1 MIGKLILYDIIPALY
16 IRDEG
21 NELLLIIYMIFFCVV
36 IMSKHLVIVESKA
49 KAKTINQYLGR
60 DYVVMACMGHV
71 RDLPK
76 STLGIDVKN
85 NFEPRYRVSK
95 ERKAIVDDLKAAA
108 KKTDDVL
115 LATDPDREGEAI
127 AWHLAYILKKKNT
140 KRIEFNEITKRA
152 VTEALDGAREINL
165 SKVDAQQARRVLDRL
180 VGYSLSPY
188 LWREIQGG
196 LSAGRVQSVALRLVC
211 EREEEIEKFVPQ
223 EYWSVEGIFKT
234 EKNENFSAELSK
246 YDGKKIE
253 IPSEDDVK
261 RISGELNASDFLVD
275 DIKVITKKK
284 NPLPPF
290 ITSTMQQDASR
301 RLKSPPRKTM
311 RTAQKLYEG
320 VKIGT
325 KQVGLIT
332 YMRTDSFRIAD
343 EALEK
348 TRKHIKD
355 NFGKEFLP
363 DKPNKYKSKKKI
375 QDAHEAIRPTDVSRT
390 PESLRNELASEEYA
404 LYDLIWRRFVASQM
418 SPGEDKITT
427 LIVAGS
433 KYEFRTSRTVQ
444 VFPGFRKVW
453 GEHNNNKKNEKPPLP
468 DVGKGDSVSLVEL
481 KPEQHFTEPPP
492 RFNSASLIRM
502 LEELGIG
509 RPSTY
514 APTISILLD
523 RKYVVR
529 EKSVFFPTDL
539 GRKVDGLLLEKFPSI
554 LDYKFT
560 ARMEDELDQIQAGK
574 GAWQDV
580 VRQFYDPLYESITK
594 ALNENCP
601 ECGSPL
607 ILQNSY
613 FGSYLACS
621 NEKCEYRKNLGEK
634 ELDEKCPVCGK
645 PLIEKLGRYGRFI
658 GCSGY
663 PDCKYIKKVKKESA
677 EGESKEVEYGEKP
690 CPLCGSRMILRH
702 SRTGRFYGCEKY
714 PDCKG
719 IRPFTI
725 GFPCP
730 KCKEEGRENGELVER
745 RSKKGRIFYSC
756 SNYPDCDYVTF
767 AHPLAGKGK
776 KKQDGDKKPKYD
788 IPASEQSEDVDTG
801 ESK

>member
-1 MIGKLILYDIIPALY
+1 
-16 IRDEG
+16 
-21 NELLLIIYMIFFCVV
+21 
-36 IMSKHLVIVESKA
+36 MSKHLVIVESKA
-49 KAKTINQYLGR
+49 KAKTIGQYLGR
-60 DYVVMACMGHV
+60 DYSVMACMGHI

-76 STLGIDVKN
+76 STLGIDVKS

-95 ERKAIVDDLKAAA
+95 DRKEIVKALKEAA
-108 KKTDDVL
+108 KKADDVL

-127 AWHLAYILKKKNT
+127 AWHLAYILKKKDT

-152 VTEALDGAREINL
+152 VREALEHAREIDLN
-165 SKVDAQQARRVLDRL
+165 KVDAQQARRILDRL

-188 LWREIQGG
+188 LWREIKGG

-223 EYWSVEGIFKT
+223 EYWSIEGIFKT
-234 EKNENFSAELSK
+234 EKNENFNAELSK
-246 YDGKKIE
+246 YDGNKIE

-261 RISGELNASDFLVD
+261 RISAELKSSEFVVD

-311 RTAQKLYEG
+311 RTAQRLYEG
-320 VKIGT
+320 VKIGNR
-325 KQVGLIT
+325 QVGLIT

-343 EALEK
+343 EALK
-348 TRKHIKD
+348 KVRKHIKD
-355 NFGKEFLP
+355 NIGKEFLP
-363 DKPNKYKSKKKI
+363 EKPNFYKSKKKI
-375 QDAHEAIRPTDVSRT
+375 QDAHEAIRPTDVTRT
-390 PESLRNELASEEYA
+390 LESLKGELTSEEYA

-418 SPGEDKITT
+418 APGEDKITT
-427 LIVAGS
+427 LIVAGG
-433 KYEFRTSRTVQ
+433 KYEFRTSRTIQ
-444 VFPGFRKVW
+444 VFPGHRKIW
-453 GEHNNNKKNEKPPLP
+453 HDNSNNKNSRPPLP
-468 DVGKGDSVSLVEL
+468 DVNKGDSVSLLEL

-492 RFNSASLIRM
+492 RFNSASLIKT

-523 RKYVVR
+523 RKYVNR
-529 EKSVFFPTDL
+529 EKGVFFPTAL
-539 GRKVDGLLLEKFPSI
+539 GRKVDGLLLDKFPSI

-560 ARMEDELDQIQAGK
+560 ARMEDELDQIQEG
-574 GAWQDV
+574 GGVWQDV
-580 VRQFYDPLYESITK
+580 VRQFYEPLYESITK
-594 ALNENCP
+594 ALNEDCP
-601 ECGSPL
+601 ECGKPL
-607 ILQNSY
+607 ILQNGP

-621 NEKCEYRKNLGEK
+621 NETCEYKKNLGEK
-634 ELDEKCPVCGK
+634 ELDEKCPECGK
-645 PLIEKLGRYGRFI
+645 PLIEKLGRFGRFI
-658 GCSGY
+658 GCTGY
-663 PDCKYIKKVKKESA
+663 PDCRYIQKVKKDPA
-677 EGESKEVEYGEKP
+677 DGESKEIEYGEKP
-690 CPLCGSRMILRH
+690 CPLCGSRMILRR
-702 SRTGRFYGCEKY
+702 SRSGRFFGCEKY

-767 AHPLAGKGK
+767 AHPLAGSGK
-776 KKQDGDKKPKYD
+776 KKQDSDKKSKYPV
-788 IPASEQSEDVDTG
+788 PASEQSEDVDTG